1 MIPFSVKMA
10 REELLQKFNAKF
22 GPEKGKTM
30 EEAVAFATAVHEG
43 QKRESGEPYIIHPI
57 AVAEY
62 LFDMGMD
69 AATVIAGV
77 LHDTVEDGKGITLD
91 EIAKRFSP
99 EVAHLVDGVTKLT
112 ISGKKEYVTKKQ
124 EQNENLTKL
133 FLAIADDVRVVIIKL
148 ADRLHN
154 MHTLEYCTR
163 EKQIRKAKETL
174 EVYTP
179 LAHRF
184 GIGVLRSELED
195 LSFKY
200 LMPEEYERIRSL
212 VSRQQEER
220 LKLLG
225 TAMDRMRELMK
236 EAGIDAELSGR
247 PKHLYST
254 YRKMQ
259 RNNVGIGEIYD
270 LIAIRVIV
278 DTVNDCYAAL
288 GIIHAEWKP
297 LPGRFKDYIAMP
309 KPNMYRSLHTT
320 LMNKNGIPFEVQI
333 RTHEMHETA
342 EYGVAA
348 HWMYKEGR
356 TVQTELDKR
365 TSWLRQV
372 VEEAKDDS
380 DEDNAEFAENVVK
393 DYLGEYVYVL
403 TPKGEILD
411 LPIGSTPLDFAY
423 RIHTNVGHHT
433 QHARVNGNMVRLDYT
448 LKTNDVVEIITS
460 NTQAGPSRDWLN
472 IVKTQSAKNRIKQWF
487 KKANR
492 EENIQKGR
500 EMLEDAA
507 KRQAVDISSLMKP
520 EFYNEILKRLTL
532 PSLDELYSSIGYGGI
547 SSGQVLHKLMELKR
561 KEDKLEEMQ
570 ERLQTAIAAPETPHR
585 PASSS
590 GRAAKASNGIIVAG
604 DPGMAVHFSNC
615 CNPLPGDRIV
625 GYITRGRGVSIH
637 RADCRNMARL
647 SQEPER
653 FVPVE
658 WASSPEEEFSAT
670 VYIHVVDKT
679 GSLLEI
685 SRLLT
690 TMNIYISDMKAQTSA
705 DGVATMLITFMV
717 SGTDQL
723 EHIMSNLRK
732 LRSVIE
738 VKRVNGR

>member
-1 MIPFSVKMA
+1 
-10 REELLQKFNAKF
+10 
-22 GPEKGKTM
+22 
-30 EEAVAFATAVHEG
+30 
-43 QKRESGEPYIIHPI
+43 
-57 AVAEY
+57 
-62 LFDMGMD
+62 
-69 AATVIAGV
+69 
-77 LHDTVEDGKGITLD
+77 
-91 EIAKRFSP
+91 
-99 EVAHLVDGVTKLT
+99 
-112 ISGKKEYVTKKQ
+112 
-124 EQNENLTKL
+124 
-133 FLAIADDVRVVIIKL
+133 
-148 ADRLHN
+148 
-154 MHTLEYCTR
+154 
-163 EKQIRKAKETL
+163 
-174 EVYTP
+174 
-179 LAHRF
+179 
-184 GIGVLRSELED
+184 
-195 LSFKY
+195 
-200 LMPEEYERIRSL
+200 
-212 VSRQQEER
+212 
-220 LKLLG
+220 
-225 TAMDRMRELMK
+225 
-236 EAGIDAELSGR
+236 
-247 PKHLYST
+247 
-254 YRKMQ
+254 
-259 RNNVGIGEIYD
+259 
-270 LIAIRVIV
+270 
-278 DTVNDCYAAL
+278 
-288 GIIHAEWKP
+288 
-297 LPGRFKDYIAMP
+297 
-309 KPNMYRSLHTT
+309 
-320 LMNKNGIPFEVQI
+320 
-333 RTHEMHETA
+333 
-342 EYGVAA
+342 
-348 HWMYKEGR
+348 
-356 TVQTELDKR
+356 
-365 TSWLRQV
+365 V

-507 KRQAVDISSLMKP
+507 KRQSLDIASLMKP

-532 PSLDELYSSIGYGGI
+532 PSLDELYSAIGYGGI
-547 SSGQVLHKLMELKR
+547 SSGQVLHKLAELKR

-570 ERLQTAIAAPETPHR
+570 ERLQTAISAPETPHR

>member
-1 MIPFSVKMA
+1 MIPFSAKMA
-10 REELLQKFNAKF
+10 REELLQKFSAKF

-30 EEAVAFATAVHEG
+30 EEAVAFAAAVHEG
-43 QKRESGEPYIIHPI
+43 QKRESGDPYIIHPI

-62 LFDMGMD
+62 LMDMGMD
-69 AATVIAGV
+69 SATVIAGV
-77 LHDTVEDGKGITLD
+77 LHDTVEDGRNISLD
-91 EIAKRFSP
+91 EISKRFSP

-112 ISGKKEYVTKKQ
+112 RSGQKEYVTKKQ

-200 LMPEEYERIRSL
+200 LLPEEYERIKSL

-225 TAMDRMRELMK
+225 TAMERMRELMK

-259 RNNVGIGEIYD
+259 RNNASIGEIYD

-278 DTVNDCYAAL
+278 NTVNDCYAAL

-309 KPNMYRSLHTT
+309 KPNLYRSLHTT

-356 TVQTELDKR
+356 TVQTDMDKR

-372 VEEAKDDS
+372 VDEARDNSEDS
-380 DEDNAEFAENVVK
+380 SEFAENVVK

-460 NTQAGPSRDWLN
+460 NAQTGPSRDWLN

-507 KRQAVDISSLMKP
+507 KRQAVDIASLLKP
-520 EFYNEILKRLTL
+520 EFYGDLLKKLTL
-532 PSLDELYSSIGYGGI
+532 PSLDELYSAVGYGGI
-547 SSGQVLHKLMELKR
+547 SSGQVIHRLMDAKR
-561 KEDKLEEMQ
+561 KADKLEEMQ
-570 ERLQTAIAAPETPHR
+570 ARLQNATLTPSSPHK
-585 PASSS
+585 PANQ
-590 GRAAKASNGIIVAG
+590 GKAKPVNGIIVAG
-604 DPGMAVHFSNC
+604 DPGMSVHFSNC
-615 CNPLPGDRIV
+615 CNPLPGDKIV

-637 RADCRNMARL
+637 RADCRNMPRL
-647 SQEPER
+647 SMEPER

-658 WASSPEEEFSAT
+658 WAASSSEEFSAT
-670 VYIHVVDKT
+670 VFIHVVDKT

-690 TMNIYISDMKAQTSA
+690 TMNVYISDMKAQTTA
-705 DGVATMLITFMV
+705 DGVATMLVTFVV
-717 SGTDQL
+717 SDTDQL
-723 EHIMSNLRK
+723 NHIMANLRK
-732 LRSVIE
+732 LKSVIE
-738 VKRVNGR
+738 VRRVNGR

>member
-1 MIPFSVKMA
+1 MA
-10 REELLQKFNAKF
+10 REELLSKFSAQF
-22 GPEKGKTM
+22 GAEKGKTM
-30 EEAVAFATAVHEG
+30 EEAVAFATAVHAA
-43 QKRESGEPYIIHPI
+43 QKRESGEPYIVHPI
-57 AVAEY
+57 AVSEY
-62 LFDMGMD
+62 LLDMGMD

-77 LHDTVEDGKGITLD
+77 LHDTVEDGQGVTVD
-91 EIAKRFSP
+91 EIARRFSP

-112 ISGKKEYVTKKQ
+112 RSGQKEYVTKKQ

-225 TAMDRMRELMK
+225 TAMERMRGLMK

-247 PKHLYST
+247 PKHLWST

-259 RNNVGIGEIYD
+259 RNNASISEIYD

-278 DTVNDCYAAL
+278 NTVNDCYAAL
-288 GIIHAEWKP
+288 GIVHAEWKP

-309 KPNMYRSLHTT
+309 KPNLYRSLHTT

-356 TVQTELDKR
+356 TAQTELDKR
-365 TSWLRQV
+365 TKWLRQV
-372 VEEAKDDS
+372 VDEARDNS
-380 DEDNAEFAENVVK
+380 EDNSEFAENVVK

-460 NTQAGPSRDWLN
+460 NTQVGPSRDWLN

-500 EMLEDAA
+500 EMLEDSA
-507 KRQAVDISSLMKP
+507 KRQAVDLAALMKP
-520 EFYNEILKRLTL
+520 EFYSDILKRLTL
-532 PSLDELYSSIGYGGI
+532 PSVDELYSAIGYGGI
-547 SSGQVLHKLMELKR
+547 SSGQVLHKLMEMKR
-561 KEDKLEEMQ
+561 KADKLEEMQ
-570 ERLQTAIAAPETPHR
+570 ERLQNAAAAPASPHN
-585 PASSS
+585 PTA
-590 GRAAKASNGIIVAG
+590 GKTIKPTNGIIVAG
-604 DPGMAVHFSNC
+604 DPGMSVHFSNC

-647 SQEPER
+647 AQEPER

-658 WASSPEEEFSAT
+658 WATSSTEEFSAT
-670 VYIHVVDKT
+670 VFIHVVDKT
-679 GSLLEI
+679 GSLLEV

-690 TMNIYISDMKAQTSA
+690 TMNVYISDMKAQTSA
-705 DGVATMLITFMV
+705 DGVATMLVTFVV

-723 EHIMSNLRK
+723 NHIMSNLRK

-738 VKRVNGR
+738 VRRVNGR

>member
-1 MIPFSVKMA
+1 MA
-10 REELLQKFNAKF
+10 REELLQKFKAKY

-30 EEAVAFATAVHEG
+30 EEALAFATAVHEG

-62 LFDMGMD
+62 LLDMGMD

-77 LHDTVEDGKGITLD
+77 LHDTVEDGKDISLE
-91 EIAKRFSP
+91 EISRRFSP

-112 ISGKKEYVTKKQ
+112 RSGQKEYVTKKQ

-163 EKQIRKAKETL
+163 EKQIRKARETL

-225 TAMDRMRELMK
+225 AAMERMRELMQG
-236 EAGIDAELSGR
+236 AGIECDLSGR

-259 RNNVGIGEIYD
+259 RNGVGIGEIYD

-278 DTVNDCYAAL
+278 NTVNDCYAAL

-309 KPNMYRSLHTT
+309 KPNLYRSLHTT

-356 TVQTELDKR
+356 TVQTEMDKR

-372 VEEAKDDS
+372 VEEAKDDN
-380 DEDNAEFAENVVK
+380 EDNAEFAENVVK

-433 QHARVNGNMVRLDYT
+433 QHARVNGNMVRLDYV

-460 NTQAGPSRDWLN
+460 NTQSGPSRDWLN

-507 KRQAVDISSLMKP
+507 KRQAVELSSLMKP
-520 EFYNEILKRLTL
+520 EFYNDILKRLTL

-547 SSGQVLHKLMELKR
+547 SSGQVIHKLMEMKR
-561 KEDKLEEMQ
+561 KSDKLEEMQ
-570 ERLQTAIAAPETPHR
+570 ERLQNAAAPAPHK
-585 PASSS
+585 PAQP
-590 GRAAKASNGIIVAG
+590 AKPKPTNGVIVAG
-604 DPGMAVHFSNC
+604 DAGMSVHFSSC

-637 RADCRNMARL
+637 RADCRNMPRL

-658 WASSPEEEFSAT
+658 WAASSTEDFSAT

-690 TMNIYISDMKAQTSA
+690 TMNVYISDMKAQTSV
-705 DGVATMLITFMV
+705 DGVATMLITFSV
-717 SGTDQL
+717 ADAAQL
-723 EHIMSNLRK
+723 DHIMANLRK
-732 LRSVIE
+732 LKSVIE
-738 VKRVNGR
+738 VRRVNGGNGR

>member
-1 MIPFSVKMA
+1 MA

-43 QKRESGEPYIIHPI
+43 QKRESGEPYIIHPL

-62 LFDMGMD
+62 LLDMGMD

-77 LHDTVEDGKGITLD
+77 LHDTAEDGKNVTMD
-91 EIAKRFSP
+91 EISKRFTP

-112 ISGKKEYVTKKQ
+112 RSGQKEYVTKKQ

-225 TAMDRMRELMK
+225 TAMERMGELMK
-236 EAGIDAELSGR
+236 EAGIKADLSGR

-309 KPNMYRSLHTT
+309 KPNLYRSLHTT

-356 TVQTELDKR
+356 TVQTEMDKR

-372 VEEAKDDS
+372 VEEARDDS
-380 DEDNAEFAENVVK
+380 EDNAEFAENVVK

-507 KRQAVDISSLMKP
+507 KRQSLDIAGLMKP
-520 EFYNEILKRLTL
+520 EFYNDILKRLTL
-532 PSLDELYSSIGYGGI
+532 PSLDELYSAIGYGGI
-547 SSGQVLHKLMELKR
+547 SSGQVLHKLVEMKR
-561 KEDKLEEMQ
+561 KADKLEEMQ
-570 ERLQTAIAAPETPHR
+570 ERLQNAAAPTPAHSQA
-585 PASSS
+585 PQ
-590 GRAAKASNGIIVAG
+590 KKPKPTNGVIVAG
-604 DPGMAVHFSNC
+604 DPGMSVHFSSC
-615 CNPLPGDRIV
+615 CNPLPGDKIV

-637 RADCRNMARL
+637 REDCRNMARL

-658 WASSPEEEFSAT
+658 WAAASTEEFSAT
-670 VYIHVVDKT
+670 VFVHVVDKT
-679 GSLLEI
+679 GSLLEV

-705 DGVATMLITFMV
+705 DGVATMLITFIV
-717 SGTDQL
+717 SDTDQL
-723 EHIMSNLRK
+723 NHIMSNLRK
-732 LRSVIE
+732 LKSVIE
-738 VKRVNGR
+738 VRRVSGR

>member
-1 MIPFSVKMA
+1 
-10 REELLQKFNAKF
+10 
-22 GPEKGKTM
+22 M

-62 LFDMGMD
+62 LMDMGMD
-69 AATVIAGV
+69 SATVIAGV
-77 LHDTVEDGKGITLD
+77 LHDTVEDGKDISLD
-91 EIAKRFSP
+91 EISKRFSA

-112 ISGKKEYVTKKQ
+112 RSGQKEYVTKKQ

-200 LMPEEYERIRSL
+200 LLPEEYERIKSL

-225 TAMDRMRELMK
+225 TAMERMKELMK

-259 RNNVGIGEIYD
+259 RNNASIGEIYD

-278 DTVNDCYAAL
+278 NTVNDCYAAL

-309 KPNMYRSLHTT
+309 KPNLYRSLHTT

-356 TVQTELDKR
+356 TVQTEMDKR

-372 VEEAKDDS
+372 VDEARDNSEDS
-380 DEDNAEFAENVVK
+380 SEFAENVVK

-433 QHARVNGNMVRLDYT
+433 QHARVNGNMVRLDYI

-507 KRQAVDISSLMKP
+507 KRQAVDIASLMKP
-520 EFYNEILKRLTL
+520 EFYGDLLKKLTL
-532 PSLDELYSSIGYGGI
+532 PSLDELYSAVGYGGI
-547 SSGQVLHKLMELKR
+547 SSGQVIHRLMDAKR
-561 KEDKLEEMQ
+561 KADKLEEMQ
-570 ERLQTAIAAPETPHR
+570 ERLQNATLTPSTPHK
-585 PASSS
+585 PAANQSSK
-590 GRAAKASNGIIVAG
+590 AKPTNGIIVAG
-604 DPGMAVHFSNC
+604 DPGMSVHFSSC
-615 CNPLPGDRIV
+615 CNPLPGDNIV

-637 RADCRNMARL
+637 RADCRNMPRL
-647 SQEPER
+647 SLEPER

-658 WASSPEEEFSAT
+658 WAASTSEEFSAT
-670 VYIHVVDKT
+670 VFIHVVDKT

-690 TMNIYISDMKAQTSA
+690 TMNVYISDMKAQTTA
-705 DGVATMLITFMV
+705 DGVATMLVTFVV
-717 SGTDQL
+717 SDADQL
-723 EHIMSNLRK
+723 NHIMSNLRK
-732 LRSVIE
+732 LKSVIE
-738 VKRVNGR
+738 VRRVNGR

>member
-1 MIPFSVKMA
+1 MA
-10 REELLQKFNAKF
+10 REELLQKFSAKF

-30 EEAVAFATAVHEG
+30 EEAVAFATAVHG
-43 QKRESGEPYIIHPI
+43 AQKRESGEPYIIHPL

-62 LFDMGMD
+62 LLDMGMD

-77 LHDTVEDGKGITLD
+77 LHDTVEDGQNVTVD

-112 ISGKKEYVTKKQ
+112 RSGQKEYVTKKQ

-163 EKQIRKAKETL
+163 EKQVRKAKETL

-225 TAMDRMRELMK
+225 TAMERMRELMK

-278 DTVNDCYAAL
+278 NTVNDCYAAL

-309 KPNMYRSLHTT
+309 KPNLYRSLHTT

-356 TVQTELDKR
+356 TVQTEMDKR

-372 VEEAKDDS
+372 VDEARDNS
-380 DEDNAEFAENVVK
+380 EDNSEFAENVVK

-487 KKANR
+487 KKA
-492 EENIQKGR
+492 
-500 EMLEDAA
+500 
-507 KRQAVDISSLMKP
+507 KP
-520 EFYNEILKRLTL
+520 
-532 PSLDELYSSIGYGGI
+532 S
-547 SSGQVLHKLMELKR
+547 
-561 KEDKLEEMQ
+561 
-570 ERLQTAIAAPETPHR
+570 
-585 PASSS
+585 
-590 GRAAKASNGIIVAG
+590 
-604 DPGMAVHFSNC
+604 
-615 CNPLPGDRIV
+615 
-625 GYITRGRGVSIH
+625 
-637 RADCRNMARL
+637 
-647 SQEPER
+647 
-653 FVPVE
+653 
-658 WASSPEEEFSAT
+658 
-670 VYIHVVDKT
+670 
-679 GSLLEI
+679 
-685 SRLLT
+685 
-690 TMNIYISDMKAQTSA
+690 
-705 DGVATMLITFMV
+705 
-717 SGTDQL
+717 
-723 EHIMSNLRK
+723 
-732 LRSVIE
+732 
-738 VKRVNGR
+738 

>member
-1 MIPFSVKMA
+1 MIPFSAQKMA
-10 REELLQKFNAKF
+10 KEELLTKFSAKF

-30 EEAVAFATAVHEG
+30 EEAVAFASAVHET
-43 QKRESGEPYIIHPI
+43 QKRESGEPYIVHPI
-57 AVAEY
+57 AVSEY
-62 LFDMGMD
+62 LLDMGMD

-77 LHDTVEDGKGITLD
+77 LHDTVEDGKGITVD
-91 EIAKRFSP
+91 DIAKRFSP

-112 ISGKKEYVTKKQ
+112 RSGKKEYVTKKQ

-220 LKLLG
+220 LKLLSA
-225 TAMDRMRELMK
+225 AMERMKDLMK

-247 PKHLYST
+247 PKHLWST

-259 RNNVGIGEIYD
+259 RNNASISEIYD

-278 DTVNDCYAAL
+278 NTVNDCYAAL

-309 KPNMYRSLHTT
+309 KPNLYRSLHTT

-356 TVQTELDKR
+356 TVQTEMDKR

-372 VEEAKDDS
+372 VEEAKDNSEDS
-380 DEDNAEFAENVVK
+380 SEFAENVVK

-433 QHARVNGNMVRLDYT
+433 QHARVNGNMVRLDYV

-500 EMLEDAA
+500 EMLEDSA
-507 KRQAVDISSLMKP
+507 KRQAVDISALMKP
-520 EFYNEILKRLTL
+520 EFYNDILKRLTL
-532 PSLDELYSSIGYGGI
+532 PSVDELYSAIGYGGI
-547 SSGQVLHKLMELKR
+547 SSGQVLHKLMEMKR
-561 KEDKLEEMQ
+561 KADKLEEMQ
-570 ERLQTAIAAPETPHR
+570 ERLQNATVTPAAPHKSAQEGKKPKPT
-585 PASSS
+585 
-590 GRAAKASNGIIVAG
+590 NGIIVAG
-604 DPGMAVHFSNC
+604 DPGMSVHFSNC
-615 CNPLPGDRIV
+615 CNPLPGDKIV

-658 WASSPEEEFSAT
+658 WAASNTESFSAT
-670 VYIHVVDKT
+670 VFIHVVDKT

-705 DGVATMLITFMV
+705 DGVATMQVTFVV

-723 EHIMSNLRK
+723 NHIMSNLRK
-732 LRSVIE
+732 LKSVIE
-738 VKRVNGR
+738 VRRVNGR

>member
-1 MIPFSVKMA
+1 
-10 REELLQKFNAKF
+10 
-22 GPEKGKTM
+22 M

-62 LFDMGMD
+62 LMDMGMD
-69 AATVIAGV
+69 SATVIAGV
-77 LHDTVEDGKGITLD
+77 LHDTVEDGKDISLD
-91 EIAKRFSP
+91 EISKRFSA

-112 ISGKKEYVTKKQ
+112 RSGQKEYVTKKQ

-200 LMPEEYERIRSL
+200 LLPEEYERIKSL

-225 TAMDRMRELMK
+225 TAMERMKELMK

-259 RNNVGIGEIYD
+259 RNNASIGEIYD

-278 DTVNDCYAAL
+278 NTVNDCYAAL

-297 LPGRFKDYIAMP
+297 LPGRFKDYIDMP
-309 KPNMYRSLHTT
+309 KPNLYRSLHTT

-356 TVQTELDKR
+356 TVQTEMDKR

-372 VEEAKDDS
+372 VDEARDNSEDS
-380 DEDNAEFAENVVK
+380 SEFAENVVK

-433 QHARVNGNMVRLDYT
+433 QHARVNGNMVRLDYI

-507 KRQAVDISSLMKP
+507 KRQAVDIASLMKP
-520 EFYNEILKRLTL
+520 EFYGDILKKLTL
-532 PSLDELYSSIGYGGI
+532 PSLDELYSAVGYGGI
-547 SSGQVLHKLMELKR
+547 SSGQVIHRLMDAKR
-561 KEDKLEEMQ
+561 KADKLEEMQ
-570 ERLQTAIAAPETPHR
+570 ERLQNATLTPSTPHK
-585 PASSS
+585 PAANQSSK
-590 GRAAKASNGIIVAG
+590 AKPTNGIIVAG
-604 DPGMAVHFSNC
+604 DPGMSVHFSSC
-615 CNPLPGDRIV
+615 CNPLPGDNIV

-637 RADCRNMARL
+637 RADCRNMPRL
-647 SQEPER
+647 SLEPER

-658 WASSPEEEFSAT
+658 WAASTSEEFSAT
-670 VYIHVVDKT
+670 VFIHVVDKT

-690 TMNIYISDMKAQTSA
+690 TMNVYISDMKAQTTA
-705 DGVATMLITFMV
+705 DGVATMLVTFVV
-717 SGTDQL
+717 SDADQL
-723 EHIMSNLRK
+723 NHIMSNLRK
-732 LRSVIE
+732 LKSVIE
-738 VKRVNGR
+738 VRRVNGR

>member
-1 MIPFSVKMA
+1 
-10 REELLQKFNAKF
+10 
-22 GPEKGKTM
+22 M
-30 EEAVAFATAVHEG
+30 EEAVAFATAVHGE
-43 QKRESGEPYIIHPI
+43 QKRESGEPYIVHPL

-62 LFDMGMD
+62 LLDMGMD

-77 LHDTVEDGKGITLD
+77 LHDTVEDGKDITVD
-91 EIAKRFSP
+91 DIAKRFSP

-112 ISGKKEYVTKKQ
+112 RSGQKEYVTKKQ

-225 TAMDRMRELMK
+225 TAMERMKELMK

-259 RNNVGIGEIYD
+259 RNNASISEIYD

-278 DTVNDCYAAL
+278 NTVNDCYAAL

-309 KPNMYRSLHTT
+309 KPNLYRSLHTT

-380 DEDNAEFAENVVK
+380 EDNSEFAENVVK

-433 QHARVNGNMVRLDYT
+433 QHARVNGNMVRLDYI

-507 KRQAVDISSLMKP
+507 KRQTVDLAALMKP
-520 EFYNEILKRLTL
+520 EFYNDLLKKLTL
-532 PSLDELYSSIGYGGI
+532 PSLDELYSAIGYGGI
-547 SSGQVLHKLMELKR
+547 SSGQVIHRLMDMKR
-561 KEDKLEEMQ
+561 KADKLEEMQ
-570 ERLQTAIAAPETPHR
+570 ERLQNATLTPSTPHR
-585 PASSS
+585 PASSQ
-590 GRAAKASNGIIVAG
+590 GKAKPTNGIIVAG
-604 DPGMAVHFSNC
+604 DPGMSVHFSNC
-615 CNPLPGDRIV
+615 CNPLPGDKIV

-647 SQEPER
+647 YQEPER

-658 WASSPEEEFSAT
+658 WASSSTEEFSAT
-670 VYIHVVDKT
+670 VFIHVVDKT

-690 TMNIYISDMKAQTSA
+690 TMNVYISDMKAQTTA
-705 DGVATMLITFMV
+705 DGVATMLVTFV
-717 SGTDQL
+717 VTDTDQL
-723 EHIMSNLRK
+723 NHIMSNLRK
-732 LRSVIE
+732 LKSVIE
-738 VKRVNGR
+738 VRRVNGR

>member
-1 MIPFSVKMA
+1 
-10 REELLQKFNAKF
+10 
-22 GPEKGKTM
+22 M

-62 LFDMGMD
+62 LMDMGMD
-69 AATVIAGV
+69 SATVIAGV
-77 LHDTVEDGKGITLD
+77 LHDTVEDGRDISLD
-91 EIAKRFSP
+91 EISRRFSP

-112 ISGKKEYVTKKQ
+112 RSGQKEYVTKKQ

-200 LMPEEYERIRSL
+200 LLPEEYERIKSL

-225 TAMDRMRELMK
+225 TAMERMKELMK
-236 EAGIDAELSGR
+236 DAGIDAELSGR

-278 DTVNDCYAAL
+278 NTVNDCYAAL

-309 KPNMYRSLHTT
+309 KPNLYRSLHTT

-356 TVQTELDKR
+356 TVQTEMDKR
-365 TSWLRQV
+365 TSWLRHV
-372 VEEAKDDS
+372 VDEARDNSEDS
-380 DEDNAEFAENVVK
+380 SEFAENVVK

-472 IVKTQSAKNRIKQWF
+472 IVKPVRQEPDQAVVQEGQPGGEHPEGPGD
-487 KKANR
+487 AG
-492 EENIQKGR
+492 GR
-500 EMLEDAA
+500 
-507 KRQAVDISSLMKP
+507 RQAAGPGHLHP
-520 EFYNEILKRLTL
+520 
-532 PSLDELYSSIGYGGI
+532 DEAG
-547 SSGQVLHKLMELKR
+547 VLQR
-561 KEDKLEEMQ
+561 YPQ
-570 ERLQTAIAAPETPHR
+570 APD
-585 PASSS
+585 PAFP
-590 GRAAKASNGIIVAG
+590 GRALFRHRLRRHLRRAG
-604 DPGMAVHFSNC
+604 APQAGGDEAQGGQAGGDAGAAAERCRRHPQAPQAHFPGQA
-615 CNPLPGDRIV
+615 
-625 GYITRGRGVSIH
+625 
-637 RADCRNMARL
+637 
-647 SQEPER
+647 
-653 FVPVE
+653 
-658 WASSPEEEFSAT
+658 
-670 VYIHVVDKT
+670 
-679 GSLLEI
+679 
-685 SRLLT
+685 
-690 TMNIYISDMKAQTSA
+690 
-705 DGVATMLITFMV
+705 
-717 SGTDQL
+717 
-723 EHIMSNLRK
+723 
-732 LRSVIE
+732 
-738 VKRVNGR
+738 

>member
-1 MIPFSVKMA
+1 MA
-10 REELLQKFNAKF
+10 KEELLQKFSAKF

-30 EEAVAFATAVHEG
+30 EEAVAFASHAHEA
-43 QKRESGEPYIIHPI
+43 QKRESGEPYIVHPI
-57 AVAEY
+57 AVSEY
-62 LFDMGMD
+62 LLDMGMD

-77 LHDTVEDGKGITLD
+77 LHDTVEDGKDITVED
-91 EIAKRFSP
+91 ISRRFSP

-112 ISGKKEYVTKKQ
+112 RSGQKEYVTKKQ

-200 LMPEEYERIRSL
+200 LLPEEYERIRSL

-225 TAMDRMRELMK
+225 TAMERMKELMQ
-236 EAGIDAELSGR
+236 EAGIDVELSGR
-247 PKHLYST
+247 PKHLWST

-259 RNNVGIGEIYD
+259 RNNASIGEIYD

-278 DTVNDCYAAL
+278 NTVNDCYAAL

-309 KPNMYRSLHTT
+309 KPNLYRSLHTT

-356 TVQTELDKR
+356 TVQTDMDKR
-365 TSWLRQV
+365 TSWLRHV
-372 VEEAKDDS
+372 VEEAKDNS
-380 DEDNAEFAENVVK
+380 EDNAEFAENVVK

-492 EENIQKGR
+492 EENIQRGR

-507 KRQAVDISSLMKP
+507 KRQAVDISTLMKP
-520 EFYNEILKRLTL
+520 EFYNDILKRLTL
-532 PSLDELYSSIGYGGI
+532 PSVDELYSAIGYGGV
-547 SSGQVLHKLMELKR
+547 SSGQVLHKLMESKR
-561 KEDKLEEMQ
+561 KADKLEEMQ
-570 ERLQTAIAAPETPHR
+570 ERLQTAAQTPATPQKAA
-585 PASSS
+585 
-590 GRAAKASNGIIVAG
+590 AAQSKVKKPTNGVIVAG
-604 DPGMAVHFSNC
+604 DAGMSVHFSNC
-615 CNPLPGDRIV
+615 CNPLPGDKIV

-637 RADCRNMARL
+637 RADCRNMSRL
-647 SQEPER
+647 FQEPER

-658 WASSPEEEFSAT
+658 WAASSTEEFSAT

-690 TMNIYISDMKAQTSA
+690 TMNVYISDMKAQTTA
-705 DGVATMLITFMV
+705 DGVATMLVTFVV
-717 SGTDQL
+717 SDTDQL
-723 EHIMSNLRK
+723 DHIMSNLRK
-732 LRSVIE
+732 LKSVIE
-738 VKRVNGR
+738 VRRVNGR

>member
-1 MIPFSVKMA
+1 MA
-10 REELLQKFNAKF
+10 KEELLQKFSAKF

-30 EEAVAFATAVHEG
+30 EEAVAFASAVHG
-43 QKRESGEPYIIHPI
+43 DQKRESGEPYIVHPI
-57 AVAEY
+57 AVSEY
-62 LFDMGMD
+62 LLDMGMD

-77 LHDTVEDGKGITLD
+77 LHDTVEDGRNITVD

-112 ISGKKEYVTKKQ
+112 RSGQKEYVTKKQ

-163 EKQIRKAKETL
+163 EKQIRKARETL

-225 TAMDRMRELMK
+225 TAMERMKELMK

-247 PKHLYST
+247 PKHLWST

-259 RNNVGIGEIYD
+259 RNNASISEIYD

-278 DTVNDCYAAL
+278 NTVNDCYAAL

-309 KPNMYRSLHTT
+309 KPNLYRSLHTT

-356 TVQTELDKR
+356 TVQTEMDKR

-372 VEEAKDDS
+372 VEEAKDNS
-380 DEDNAEFAENVVK
+380 EDNAEFAENVVK

-433 QHARVNGNMVRLDYT
+433 QHAKVNGNMVRLDYV

-460 NTQAGPSRDWLN
+460 NTQPGPSRDWLN

-507 KRQAVDISSLMKP
+507 KRQAVDITALMKP
-520 EFYNEILKRLTL
+520 EFYGDILKRLTL
-532 PSLDELYSSIGYGGI
+532 PSVDELYSAIGYGGI
-547 SSGQVLHKLMELKR
+547 SSGQVLHKLMEMKR
-561 KEDKLEEMQ
+561 KADKLEEMQ
-570 ERLQTAIAAPETPHR
+570 ERLQSTVDAPAA
-585 PASSS
+585 SQKS
-590 GRAAKASNGIIVAG
+590 AAQNKRKPVNS
-604 DPGMAVHFSNC
+604 
-615 CNPLPGDRIV
+615 L
-625 GYITRGRGVSIH
+625 
-637 RADCRNMARL
+637 
-647 SQEPER
+647 EPER

-658 WASSPEEEFSAT
+658 WAASSTEEFSAT

-679 GSLLEI
+679 GSLLEV

-690 TMNIYISDMKAQTSA
+690 TMNVYISDMNAQTSA
-705 DGVATMLITFMV
+705 DGVATMLVTFVV
-717 SGTDQL
+717 SGTEQL
-723 EHIMSNLRK
+723 NHIMSNLRK
-732 LRSVIE
+732 LKSVIE
-738 VKRVNGR
+738 VRRVNGR

>member
-1 MIPFSVKMA
+1 MTGISGSVDPSFDRMA
-10 REELLQKFNAKF
+10 KEELLQKFSAKF

-30 EEAVAFATAVHEG
+30 EEAVAFASAVHG
-43 QKRESGEPYIIHPI
+43 DQKRESGEPYIVHPI
-57 AVAEY
+57 AVSEY
-62 LFDMGMD
+62 LLDMGMD

-77 LHDTVEDGKGITLD
+77 LHDTVEDGRNITVD

-112 ISGKKEYVTKKQ
+112 RSGQKEYVTKKQ

-163 EKQIRKAKETL
+163 EKQIRKARETL

-225 TAMDRMRELMK
+225 TAMERMKELMK

-247 PKHLYST
+247 PKHLWST

-259 RNNVGIGEIYD
+259 RNNASISEIYD

-278 DTVNDCYAAL
+278 NTVNDCYAAL

-309 KPNMYRSLHTT
+309 KPNLYRSLHTT

-356 TVQTELDKR
+356 TVQTEMDKR

-372 VEEAKDDS
+372 VEEAKDNS
-380 DEDNAEFAENVVK
+380 EDNSEFAENVVK

-433 QHARVNGNMVRLDYT
+433 QHAKVNGNMVRLDYV

-460 NTQAGPSRDWLN
+460 NTQPGPSRDWLN

-500 EMLEDAA
+500 EMLED
-507 KRQAVDISSLMKP
+507 
-520 EFYNEILKRLTL
+520 LTL
-532 PSLDELYSSIGYGGI
+532 PSVDELYSAIGYGGI
-547 SSGQVLHKLMELKR
+547 SSGQVLHKLMEMKR
-561 KEDKLEEMQ
+561 KADKLEEMQ
-570 ERLQTAIAAPETPHR
+570 ERLQSAVDAPAASQK
-585 PASSS
+585 PAAQNK
-590 GRAAKASNGIIVAG
+590 RKPVNGIIVAG
-604 DPGMAVHFSNC
+604 DPGMSVHFSNC
-615 CNPLPGDRIV
+615 CNPLPGDKIV

-637 RADCRNMARL
+637 RADCRNMPRL
-647 SQEPER
+647 SLEPER

-658 WASSPEEEFSAT
+658 WAASSTEEFSAT

-679 GSLLEI
+679 GSLLEV

-690 TMNIYISDMKAQTSA
+690 TMNVYISDMNAQTSA
-705 DGVATMLITFMV
+705 DGVATMLVTFVV
-717 SGTDQL
+717 SGTEQL
-723 EHIMSNLRK
+723 NHIMSNLRK
-732 LRSVIE
+732 LKSVIE
-738 VKRVNGR
+738 VRRVNGR

>member
-62 LFDMGMD
+62 LMDMGMD
-69 AATVIAGV
+69 SATVIAGV
-77 LHDTVEDGKGITLD
+77 LHDTVEDGRDISLD
-91 EIAKRFSP
+91 EISRRFSP

-112 ISGKKEYVTKKQ
+112 RSGQKEYVTKKQ

-200 LMPEEYERIRSL
+200 LMPEEYERIKSL

-225 TAMDRMRELMK
+225 TAMERMKELMK
-236 EAGIDAELSGR
+236 DAGIDAELSGR

-278 DTVNDCYAAL
+278 NTVNDCYAAL

-309 KPNMYRSLHTT
+309 KPNLYRSLHTT

-356 TVQTELDKR
+356 TVQTEMDKR

-372 VEEAKDDS
+372 VDEARDNSEDS
-380 DEDNAEFAENVVK
+380 SEFAENVVK

-433 QHARVNGNMVRLDYT
+433 QHARVNGNMVRLDYI

-507 KRQAVDISSLMKP
+507 KRQAVDIASLMKP
-520 EFYNEILKRLTL
+520 EFYGDILKKLTL
-532 PSLDELYSSIGYGGI
+532 PSLDELYSAVGYGGI
-547 SSGQVLHKLMELKR
+547 SSGQVIHRLMDAKR
-561 KEDKLEEMQ
+561 KADKLEEMQ
-570 ERLQTAIAAPETPHR
+570 ERLQNATLTPSTPHK
-585 PASSS
+585 PAANQSSK
-590 GRAAKASNGIIVAG
+590 AKPTNGIIVAG
-604 DPGMAVHFSNC
+604 DPGMSVHFSSC
-615 CNPLPGDRIV
+615 CNPLPGDNIV

-637 RADCRNMARL
+637 RADCRNMPRL
-647 SQEPER
+647 SLEPER

-658 WASSPEEEFSAT
+658 WAASTSEEFSAT
-670 VYIHVVDKT
+670 VFIHVVDKT

-690 TMNIYISDMKAQTSA
+690 SMNVYISDMKAQTTA
-705 DGVATMLITFMV
+705 DGVATMLVTFVV
-717 SGTDQL
+717 SDADQL
-723 EHIMSNLRK
+723 NHIMSNLRK
-732 LRSVIE
+732 LKSVIE
-738 VKRVNGR
+738 VRRVNGR

>member
-1 MIPFSVKMA
+1 MA
-10 REELLQKFNAKF
+10 KEELLRKFSAKF

-30 EEAVAFATAVHEG
+30 EEAVAFASVVHEE
-43 QKRESGEPYIIHPI
+43 QKRESGEPYIVHPI

-62 LFDMGMD
+62 LLDMGMD

-77 LHDTVEDGKGITLD
+77 LHDTVEDGKNVTV
-91 EIAKRFSP
+91 EQIARKFSP
-99 EVAHLVDGVTKLT
+99 EVARLVDGVTKLT
-112 ISGKKEYVTKKQ
+112 RSGQKEYVTKKQ

-225 TAMDRMRELMK
+225 TAMERMRELMK
-236 EAGIDAELSGR
+236 DAGIDAELSGR

-278 DTVNDCYAAL
+278 NTVNDCYAAL

-309 KPNMYRSLHTT
+309 KPNLYCSLHTT

-356 TVQTELDKR
+356 TVQTEMDKR

-372 VEEAKDDS
+372 VEEAKDNS
-380 DEDNAEFAENVVK
+380 EDNSEFAENVVK

-460 NTQAGPSRDWLN
+460 NTQSGPSRDWLN

-492 EENIQKGR
+492 EENIQRGR

-507 KRQAVDISSLMKP
+507 KRQAADISALMKP
-520 EFYNEILKRLTL
+520 EFYNDILKKLTL
-532 PSLDELYSSIGYGGI
+532 PSVDELYSAIGYGGI
-547 SSGQVLHKLMELKR
+547 SSGQVLHKLIEMKR
-561 KEDKLEEMQ
+561 KADKLEEMQ
-570 ERLQTAIAAPETPHR
+570 ERLQNAAAAPASPHK
-585 PASSS
+585 PNT
-590 GRAAKASNGIIVAG
+590 GKTIKPTNGIIVAG
-604 DPGMAVHFSNC
+604 DPGMSVHFSNC
-615 CNPLPGDRIV
+615 CNPLPGDKIV

-658 WASSPEEEFSAT
+658 WATSSTEAFSAT
-670 VYIHVVDKT
+670 VFIHVVDKT
-679 GSLLEI
+679 GSLLEV

-690 TMNIYISDMKAQTSA
+690 TMNVYISDMKAQTTA
-705 DGVATMLITFMV
+705 DGVATMLVTFVV

-723 EHIMSNLRK
+723 NHIMSNLRK
-732 LRSVIE
+732 LKSVIE
-738 VKRVNGR
+738 VRRVNGR

>member
-1 MIPFSVKMA
+1 MA
-10 REELLQKFNAKF
+10 KEELLQKFTAKF

-30 EEAVAFATAVHEG
+30 EEAVAFATAVHGE
-43 QKRESGEPYIIHPI
+43 QKRESGEPYIVHPL

-62 LFDMGMD
+62 LLDMGMD

-77 LHDTVEDGKGITLD
+77 LHDTVEDGKDITVD
-91 EIAKRFSP
+91 DIAKRFSP

-112 ISGKKEYVTKKQ
+112 RSGQKEYVTKKQ

-225 TAMDRMRELMK
+225 TAMERMKELMK

-259 RNNVGIGEIYD
+259 RNNASISEIYD

-278 DTVNDCYAAL
+278 NTVNDCYAAL

-309 KPNMYRSLHTT
+309 KPNLYRSLHTT

-380 DEDNAEFAENVVK
+380 EDNSEFAENVVK

-433 QHARVNGNMVRLDYT
+433 QHARVNGNMVRLDYI

-507 KRQAVDISSLMKP
+507 KRQTVDLAALMKP
-520 EFYNEILKRLTL
+520 EFYNDLLKKLTL
-532 PSLDELYSSIGYGGI
+532 PSLDELYSAIGYGGI
-547 SSGQVLHKLMELKR
+547 SSGQVIHRLMDMKR
-561 KEDKLEEMQ
+561 KADKLEEMQ
-570 ERLQTAIAAPETPHR
+570 ERLQNATLTPSTPHR
-585 PASSS
+585 PASSQ
-590 GRAAKASNGIIVAG
+590 GKAKPTNGIIVAG
-604 DPGMAVHFSNC
+604 DPGMSVHFSNC
-615 CNPLPGDRIV
+615 CNPLPGDKIV

-647 SQEPER
+647 YQEPER

-658 WASSPEEEFSAT
+658 WASSSTEEFSAT
-670 VYIHVVDKT
+670 VFIHVVDKT

-690 TMNIYISDMKAQTSA
+690 TMNVYISDMKAQTTA
-705 DGVATMLITFMV
+705 DGVATMLVTFV
-717 SGTDQL
+717 VTDTDQL
-723 EHIMSNLRK
+723 NHIMSNLRK
-732 LRSVIE
+732 LKSVIE
-738 VKRVNGR
+738 VRRVNGR

>member
-1 MIPFSVKMA
+1 MIPFSATMA
-10 REELLQKFNAKF
+10 REELLQKFSAKF

-30 EEAVAFATAVHEG
+30 EEAVAFATAVHG
-43 QKRESGEPYIIHPI
+43 AQKRESGEPYIIHPL

-62 LFDMGMD
+62 LLDMGMD

-77 LHDTVEDGKGITLD
+77 LHDTVEDGQNVTVD

-112 ISGKKEYVTKKQ
+112 RSGQKEYVTKKQ

-163 EKQIRKAKETL
+163 EKQVRKAKETL

-225 TAMDRMRELMK
+225 TAMERMRELMK

-278 DTVNDCYAAL
+278 NTVNDCYAAL

-309 KPNMYRSLHTT
+309 KPNLYRSLHTT

-356 TVQTELDKR
+356 TVQTEMDKR

-372 VEEAKDDS
+372 VDEARDNS
-380 DEDNAEFAENVVK
+380 EDNSEFAENVVK

-433 QHARVNGNMVRLDYT
+433 QHARVNGNMVRPDQA
-448 LKTNDVVEIITS
+448 VVQEG
-460 NTQAGPSRDWLN
+460 QPGGEHPEGPGDAG
-472 IVKTQSAKNRIKQWF
+472 
-487 KKANR
+487 
-492 EENIQKGR
+492 GR
-500 EMLEDAA
+500 
-507 KRQAVDISSLMKP
+507 RQAPGRGHLRPHEAGVLYRGPQKAYP
-520 EFYNEILKRLTL
+520 TL
-532 PSLDELYSSIGYGGI
+532 
-547 SSGQVLHKLMELKR
+547 R
-561 KEDKLEEMQ
+561 
-570 ERLQTAIAAPETPHR
+570 
-585 PASSS
+585 
-590 GRAAKASNGIIVAG
+590 GRALFRHRLRRHLLRAG
-604 DPGMAVHFSNC
+604 APQA
-615 CNPLPGDRIV
+615 
-625 GYITRGRGVSIH
+625 H
-637 RADCRNMARL
+637 RAEA
-647 SQEPER
+647 
-653 FVPVE
+653 
-658 WASSPEEEFSAT
+658 
-670 VYIHVVDKT
+670 
-679 GSLLEI
+679 
-685 SRLLT
+685 
-690 TMNIYISDMKAQTSA
+690 
-705 DGVATMLITFMV
+705 
-717 SGTDQL
+717 
-723 EHIMSNLRK
+723 
-732 LRSVIE
+732 
-738 VKRVNGR
+738 

>member
-1 MIPFSVKMA
+1 MTGISGSVDPSFDRMA
-10 REELLQKFNAKF
+10 KEELLQKFSAKF

-30 EEAVAFATAVHEG
+30 EEAVAFASAVHG
-43 QKRESGEPYIIHPI
+43 DQKRESGEPYIVHPI
-57 AVAEY
+57 AVSEY
-62 LFDMGMD
+62 LLDMGMD

-77 LHDTVEDGKGITLD
+77 LHDTVEDGRNITVD

-112 ISGKKEYVTKKQ
+112 RSGQKEYVTKKQ

-225 TAMDRMRELMK
+225 TAMERMKELMK

-247 PKHLYST
+247 PKHLWST

-259 RNNVGIGEIYD
+259 RNNASISEIYD

-278 DTVNDCYAAL
+278 NTVNDCYAAL

-309 KPNMYRSLHTT
+309 KPNLYRSLHTT

-356 TVQTELDKR
+356 TVQTEMDKR

-372 VEEAKDDS
+372 VEEAKDNS
-380 DEDNAEFAENVVK
+380 EDNSEFAENVVK

-433 QHARVNGNMVRLDYT
+433 QHAKVNGNMVRLDYV

-460 NTQAGPSRDWLN
+460 NTHLCPSRDWLN

-500 EMLEDAA
+500 EA
-507 KRQAVDISSLMKP
+507 
-520 EFYNEILKRLTL
+520 
-532 PSLDELYSSIGYGGI
+532 IGYGGI
-547 SSGQVLHKLMELKR
+547 SSGQVLHKLMEMKR
-561 KEDKLEEMQ
+561 KADKLEEMQ
-570 ERLQTAIAAPETPHR
+570 ERLQSAVDAPAASQK
-585 PASSS
+585 PAAQNK
-590 GRAAKASNGIIVAG
+590 RKPVNGIIVAG
-604 DPGMAVHFSNC
+604 DPGMSVHFSNC
-615 CNPLPGDRIV
+615 CNPLPGDKIV

-637 RADCRNMARL
+637 RADCRNMPRL
-647 SQEPER
+647 SLEPER

-658 WASSPEEEFSAT
+658 WAASSTEEFSAT

-679 GSLLEI
+679 GSLLEV

-690 TMNIYISDMKAQTSA
+690 TMNVYISDMNAQTSA
-705 DGVATMLITFMV
+705 DGVATMLVTFVV
-717 SGTDQL
+717 SGTEQL
-723 EHIMSNLRK
+723 NHIMSNLRK
-732 LRSVIE
+732 LKSVIE
-738 VKRVNGR
+738 VRRVNGR